1 MDKQRDIQTDTFI
14 WLNIMKG
21 EHQRSRRRKGLAEDR
36 DSLGVEDDNDKVPP
50 SDDDN
55 LNAVKM

>member
-1 MDKQRDIQTDTFI
+1 
-14 WLNIMKG
+14 MKG